1 MLNSHQSLF
10 FPTFVVL
17 QTFSSSLGNLQSMNQ
32 LKQIGSKMPLEV
44 FSKGLTADVN
54 AAEEVLKAH
63 LPKDIKMCDVTYPR

>member
-1 MLNSHQSLF
+1 
-10 FPTFVVL
+10 
-17 QTFSSSLGNLQSMNQ
+17 MNQ